1 MFSID
6 KNDWDKL
13 KKYAQEINSY
23 DLMRQELDSLKGR
36 VRELEDE
43 VENIDKWVE
52 QHDEAEDMWDT
63 STYVSPKSEPETI
76 LDHFKKLL
84 PNSELEYFEV
94 CPHQLDSRIVDLCDM
109 DSRLTGDVLCAM
121 CWHRLYSEGE

>member
-36 VRELEDE
+36 V
-43 VENIDKWVE
+43 
-52 QHDEAEDMWDT
+52 
-63 STYVSPKSEPETI
+63 
-76 LDHFKKLL
+76 
-84 PNSELEYFEV
+84 
-94 CPHQLDSRIVDLCDM
+94 
-109 DSRLTGDVLCAM
+109 
-121 CWHRLYSEGE
+121 

>member
-1 MFSID
+1 MFMNKD
-6 KNDWDKL
+6 DWDKI
-13 KKYAQEINSY
+13 KKYAEEVTSY

-36 VRELEDE
+36 VRKLEDE

-52 QHDEAEDMWDT
+52 QHDETEDMWDT
-63 STYVSPKSEPETI
+63 SAYIPPKSEPETI

>member
-1 MFSID
+1 MFMD

-13 KKYAQEINSY
+13 KKYAEEVTSY

-36 VRELEDE
+36 VRELEEE
-43 VENIDKWVE
+43 VGNIDKWVE

-84 PNSELEYFEV
+84 QNSELEYFEV

>member
-63 STYVSPKSEPETI
+63 SAYIPPKSEPETI

>member
-52 QHDEAEDMWDT
+52 QHDETEDMWDT
-63 STYVSPKSEPETI
+63 SAYVSPKSEPETI

-109 DSRLTGDVLCAM
+109 ESRLTGDILCAM
-121 CWHRLYSEGE
+121 CWHRLYGEGE